1 MVELKFN
8 ELTLTDE
15 IAQSQIIERYVRN
28 QVMTRNEARETLGL
42 PQMEEADDFLEL
54 NARQAADAT
63 ANTQQTRT
71 RDAER
76 SSNSS
81 DNTATV
87 AGRNPKGEGRSVQ

>member
-1 MVELKFN
+1 
-8 ELTLTDE
+8 
-15 IAQSQIIERYVRN
+15 
-28 QVMTRNEARETLGL
+28 
-42 PQMEEADDFLEL
+42 L

-63 ANTQQTRT
+63 ANTAQTRQ

-81 DNTATV
+81 DNSATV

>member
-1 MVELKFN
+1 
-8 ELTLTDE
+8 
-15 IAQSQIIERYVRN
+15 
-28 QVMTRNEARETLGL
+28 MTRNEARETLGL

-54 NARQAADAT
+54 NARQSADAT
-63 ANTQQTRT
+63 ANTQQTRQ